1 MKSIYGNYLK
11 IRVMIPALNS
21 NILKR
26 KTFEKITLTK
36 HLLVL
41 TSLNLLT
48 NYSVARL
55 APKTHKNL
63 LRIKIIHLSCPNLKS
78 IGTFRV
84 YINTNNIKFYNVYS
98 NFTNI
103 VRFLWYHNLLQACL
117 ERSKCNPRKISALTN
132 GAHPSC
138 QTIAQGRLFNV
149 VVAADFVILLYY
161 CYEGHKMGFRS
172 ILGFLFCYYYIFFN
186 VD

>member
-55 APKTHKNL
+55 APKTQ
-63 LRIKIIHLSCPNLKS
+63 KS
-78 IGTFRV
+78 SL
-84 YINTNNIKFYNVYS
+84 NKKL
-98 NFTNI
+98 FT
-103 VRFLWYHNLLQACL
+103 YHVQ
-117 ERSKCNPRKISALTN
+117 I
-132 GAHPSC
+132 
-138 QTIAQGRLFNV
+138 
-149 VVAADFVILLYY
+149 
-161 CYEGHKMGFRS
+161 
-172 ILGFLFCYYYIFFN
+172 
-186 VD
+186 